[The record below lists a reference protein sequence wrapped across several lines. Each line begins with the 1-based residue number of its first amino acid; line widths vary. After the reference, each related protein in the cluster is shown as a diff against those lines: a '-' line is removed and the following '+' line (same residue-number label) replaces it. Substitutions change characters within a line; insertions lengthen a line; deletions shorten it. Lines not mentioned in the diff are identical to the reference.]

1 MAVGRV
7 TGAAAAL
14 AAGVAALWGT
24 NPAALKV
31 AMREVPPIGAAGE
44 RFAIA
49 AVGVYLVCR
58 ATGVR
63 AWPRRGEG
71 WWLGVVG
78 LFFIAQIATFTL
90 GVYWGSASHSVVLLH
105 TYPFFVVGM
114 AHFLIPGERATAGRA
129 AGLAAA
135 FGGIA
140 ALFAGEWGRWEGTQ
154 LLGDGVQLASALVL
168 GAEVIFLKHAVARID
183 STRVVLW
190 QMVAG
195 AAAFLG
201 YSLAFEGLAAVRP
214 GVMSAAAV
222 VYQGLIIG
230 TLCFSVWT
238 WLLRRFAAGRVAVFG
253 FISPLVGVAI
263 SVWLL
268 REPVSGGLLVSAGMV
283 ALGIVAANVW

>member
-1 MAVGRV
+1 
-7 TGAAAAL
+7 
-14 AAGVAALWGT
+14 
-24 NPAALKV
+24 
-31 AMREVPPIGAAGE
+31 
-44 RFAIA
+44 
-49 AVGVYLVCR
+49 
-58 ATGVR
+58 
-63 AWPRRGEG
+63 
-71 WWLGVVG
+71 
-78 LFFIAQIATFTL
+78 
-90 GVYWGSASHSVVLLH
+90 VLLH

-154 LLGDGVQLASALVL
+154 LLGDGVQLASAFVL